1 MGTLA
6 SVPPLLRY
14 GVFELLLVQPLI
26 AGFWRAPD
34 APPAPESSAEP
45 TFESAYRES
54 LKRDPRAL
62 RAPAAW
68 PVEIVLL
75 AGEAVEWTW
84 RSRQTGLRSWLMW
97 FGPLAPALD
106 SLNGFRTMAERAA
119 ARRLEVVAEVAP
131 RPRMLDTMLVMFVV
145 LTAADPARR
154 LRGLP
159 PTPPPPWTFALASQ
173 LVRAFNR
180 RRAWRRAYAAARASQ
195 DLSSASSRTSEGWAP
210 ETP

>member
-1 MGTLA
+1 VGTLA
-6 SVPPLLRY
+6 FVPPLLRY
-14 GVFELLLVQPLI
+14 GVFELSLVQPLV

-34 APPAPESSAEP
+34 PEASAER

-54 LKRDPRAL
+54 LRRDPRAL

-68 PVEIVLL
+68 RVEIVLL

-84 RSRQTGLRSWLMW
+84 RNRQTGLRSWLAW

-106 SLNGFRTMAERAA
+106 SLSGYRTMAERAA
-119 ARRLEVVAEVAP
+119 ARRLDLPADAAP
-131 RPRMLDTMLVMFVV
+131 RPRMLDALLVMFAI

-154 LRGLP
+154 LRRLP
-159 PTPPPPWTFALASQ
+159 PTPPPPWTFALAAQ

-180 RRAWRRAYAAARASQ
+180 RRSWRRAYAAARASQ
-195 DLSSASSRTSEGWAP
+195 DLSSASSRTSGVCAP